1 MARTDK
7 VAHAIKKEIGAI
19 VHDELSDPRLGFI
32 TVMGVEI
39 AKDLRF
45 AKIYYSVMGSPQEKE
60 NAAKAIESAAGFIR
74 RLLGE
79 RLKLRFVPE
88 IVFRVDDSVEYG
100 FNMDK
105 KIERIKDEL
114 AKGNRTNKET

>member
-1 MARTDK
+1 MVRTDK
-7 VAHAIKKEIGAI
+7 VAQAIKKEIGAI

-32 TVMGVEI
+32 TIMGVEV
-39 AKDLRF
+39 ANDLRF
-45 AKIYYSVMGSPQEKE
+45 AKIYYSVMGSPQEKD

-79 RLKLRFVPE
+79 RLNLRFVPE
-88 IVFRVDDSVEYG
+88 IVFRLDDSVEYG
-100 FNMDK
+100 FDMAK

-114 AKGNRTNKET
+114 AKGNRADKET

>member
-32 TVMGVEI
+32 TIMEVEI

-79 RLKLRFVPE
+79 RLNLRFVPE
-88 IVFRVDDSVEYG
+88 IVFRMDDSIEYG
-100 FNMDK
+100 FDMDK

-114 AKGNRTNKET
+114 AKGNRADKET

>member
-32 TVMGVEI
+32 TIMEVEI

-45 AKIYYSVMGSPQEKE
+45 AKIYYSVMGSPREKE

-88 IVFRVDDSVEYG
+88 IVFRMDDSIEYS
-100 FNMDK
+100 FDMDK

-114 AKGNRTNKET
+114 AKGNRADKET